1 MKLGP
6 GEPEGGTWRA
16 EPFEE
21 FARRL
26 RGRVVAVD
34 GRGGS
39 GKTTLAERISREH
52 PGSVVVHTDD
62 IAWWHSRF
70 GWDDLMAGGVLR
82 PWRAGQDV
90 RYQPPAWAPRGRTG
104 YVEVPADASLL
115 IVEGCGASRR
125 ELAGLIDTAV
135 WVQSDF
141 DEAKARGLRRDMA
154 QRPDLDEAGALRE
167 WDEWMAEEV
176 LFFLDDRPWR
186 RADFVVRSPVPDG
199 EAVELHLGPVGG
211 ALRG

>member
-6 GEPEGGTWRA
+6 GEPEGGPWRA
-16 EPFEE
+16 EPMEE

-26 RGRVVAVD
+26 SGRVVAVD

-39 GKTTLAERISREH
+39 GKTTLAERISRLR

-70 GWDDLMAGGVLR
+70 GWDDLMADGVLR
-82 PWRAGQDV
+82 PWRAGHDV

-104 YVEVPADASLL
+104 YVEVPAGAPLV
-115 IVEGCGASRR
+115 IVEGVGASRR

-141 DEAKARGLRRDMA
+141 AEAQTRGLRRDMA

-167 WDEWMAEEV
+167 WDEWMVEEV
-176 LFFLDDRPWR
+176 PFFLEDRPWQ
-186 RADFVVRSPVPDG
+186 RADFVVRSAVLDG